1 MSTCTFFGHW
11 NTPDKVE
18 EPLKNLP
25 TFLINEK
32 GVNNFY
38 VGNQGGFDRIV
49 KKVLDLLKKDYPQI
63 TYSVVLAYLNVKCES
78 DIQRE
83 RYKDSIY
90 PEGLEKTP
98 PRFAIYKRNL
108 WMIEKSDIVVTYVK
122 NVGGAATFK
131 EISEK
136 KGKTVFNITL

>member
-1 MSTCTFFGHW
+1 MSAASLRIRYSLYK
-11 NTPDKVE
+11 DMALA
-18 EPLKNLP
+18 PLRRM
-25 TFLINEK
+25 
-32 GVNNFY
+32 
-38 VGNQGGFDRIV
+38 DR
-49 KKVLDLLKKDYPQI
+49 Q
-63 TYSVVLAYLNVKCES
+63 S